1 MQSFENPISKKIQVI
16 IEEEENIKWQIK
28 KIEVRLTN
36 ETQELDMLDKIK
48 HEQLLLEQRLYQN
61 KLVNLHSQRM
71 KLHEELSRMV
81 SEQDT
86 PMNTYAQS
94 NYDIQASFFRT
105 TQQMGE
111 KDNIATEQ
119 QALAKAE
126 AARML
131 LEKAIDR

>member
-1 MQSFENPISKKIQVI
+1 
-16 IEEEENIKWQIK
+16 
-28 KIEVRLTN
+28 
-36 ETQELDMLDKIK
+36 
-48 HEQLLLEQRLYQN
+48 
-61 KLVNLHSQRM
+61 M
-71 KLHEELSRMV
+71 KLHEELSRNV
-81 SEQDT
+81 SERDT

-131 LEKAIDR
+131 LEKAIDRQYALIESKLYLQNKYQNIQNEIEKNN